1 MIRSKLLSKKTEIIN
16 SIGMAVTNLIQSTF
30 KYPNA
35 KARSSMSRVNEFE
48 KMRPDLMSNRVY
60 GTQDGWDLLLKYNGI
75 SNPFSLNEGDLLYVV
90 NYSDLTAMVNAPF
103 EISERS
109 GKTESDFKP
118 ISPDSNKDSN
128 RVSNLR
134 NKYKN
139 RNSQSPQGN
148 SSLPP
153 NLSTRPSIQPE
164 GGQIVLGQNNT
175 TADNNNIGDSLSRS
189 RLKSALLKNRLSL

>member
-1 MIRSKLLSKKTEIIN
+1 
-16 SIGMAVTNLIQSTF
+16 
-30 KYPNA
+30 
-35 KARSSMSRVNEFE
+35 MSRVNEFE

-75 SNPFSLNEGDLLYVV
+75 SNPFSLNEGDLLYAV
-90 NYSDLTAMVNAPF
+90 NYSDLTTMVNVPL

-118 ISPDSNKDSN
+118 ISPNSNKDSN

-139 RNSQSPQGN
+139 RNSQSPQRN

-153 NLSTRPSIQPE
+153 NLSTRPSIQQE